1 MDQQIEKVVWTY
13 INDRLKPIIADTL
26 NETMP
31 RLLKEHNR
39 DLIPREKVIED
50 YGISNGKLYNLFKAG
65 ILTKYKLDGLT
76 FIDKQELEALV
87 KKESSFEIAP
97 RKTKNTRK

>member
-39 DLIPREKVIED
+39 DLIPARRSSKTMA
-50 YGISNGKLYNLFKAG
+50 SPTANSTTSSKP
-65 ILTKYKLDGLT
+65 
-76 FIDKQELEALV
+76 
-87 KKESSFEIAP
+87 ES
-97 RKTKNTRK
+97 

>member
-39 DLIPREKVIED
+39 DLIPREKVI
-50 YGISNGKLYNLFKAG
+50 
-65 ILTKYKLDGLT
+65 
-76 FIDKQELEALV
+76 
-87 KKESSFEIAP
+87 
-97 RKTKNTRK
+97 